1 MFHDMYITMVR
12 RIDDTIVMD
21 FSFKAD
27 ANDSDYELYIYYPCP
42 LRISR
47 GNDIILGS
55 FDIDCVINETDDDSW
70 NIKDNN
76 MYDINVRD
84 RILPVLPQKVTA
96 SKFSEIGDIRI
107 DLENG
112 MILEI
117 FIQACTND
125 DIEDWRFIDCINDEQ
140 YYFVN
145 HLLKKAENEEDFD
158 DQDMHV
164 WNMVYWKRFYK
175 QEDIRSGLRLHCD
188 KTLDS
193 QVKRACK
200 EFCAWLRANYTF
212 PLRVNIYLKDS
223 DRIRAS
229 DGELVYGIWY
239 KPYDK
244 YKEPYIKI
252 AAGDFNK
259 LLKERGRDNA
269 LASYLFDI
277 AHELTHYF
285 QWINSLKL
293 KEEAEESQ
301 AERYSRMIVYDYAE
315 VKEHP

>member
-1 MFHDMYITMVR
+1 MLEKLLKFSKVIDIYRNEDNDIWIMFCA
-12 RIDDTIVMD
+12 DDTDIPH
-21 FSFKAD
+21 
-27 ANDSDYELYIYYPCP
+27 YG
-42 LRISR
+42 LRIQCPFR
-47 GNDIILGS
+47 ILYNNHVMTGATDMDDLLDNDEEYETN
-55 FDIDCVINETDDDSW
+55 FDAVVGY
-70 NIKDNN
+70 K
-76 MYDINVRD
+76 V
-84 RILPVLPQKVTA
+84 LPVLPQKVTA
-96 SKFSEIGDIRI
+96 SKFSKIGDIRI

-112 MILEI
+112 MTLET

-125 DIEDWRFIDCINDEQ
+125 DIEDWRFINCINDEQ
-140 YYFVN
+140 YYFIN

-164 WNMVYWKRFYK
+164 WNMLYWKRFYT
-175 QEDIRSGLRLHCD
+175 QADVRSGLRLHCD

-193 QVKRACK
+193 HVKSACK

-239 KPYDK
+239 RPYDK

-269 LASYLFDI
+269 LAAYLFDI
-277 AHELTHYF
+277 AHELTYYF
-285 QWINSLKL
+285 QWINSLNL

-315 VKEHP
+315 VKEHL

>member
-1 MFHDMYITMVR
+1 MLEKLLKYSKVIDIYRNEDNDIWIMFCA
-12 RIDDTIVMD
+12 DDTDIPH
-21 FSFKAD
+21 
-27 ANDSDYELYIYYPCP
+27 YC
-42 LRISR
+42 LRIQCPFR
-47 GNDIILGS
+47 ILYNKRVMIGATDMDDLLENDEEYETR
-55 FDIDCVINETDDDSW
+55 FDAVVGY
-70 NIKDNN
+70 K
-76 MYDINVRD
+76 V
-84 RILPVLPQKVTA
+84 LPVLPQKITA
-96 SKFSEIGDIRI
+96 SKFSEMGDIRI

-112 MILEI
+112 MTLET

-145 HLLKKAENEEDFD
+145 HLLKKAENEDDFD
-158 DQDMHV
+158 DRDMHV
-164 WNMVYWKRFYK
+164 WNMVYWKRFYN
-175 QEDIRSGLRLHCD
+175 QADIRSGLRLHCD
-188 KTLDS
+188 KTLYS

-200 EFCAWLRANYTF
+200 EFCAWLRADYTF

-244 YKEPYIKI
+244 YKEPYIKV
-252 AAGDFNK
+252 AAGDFKK

-269 LASYLFDI
+269 LAVYLFDI
-277 AHELTHYF
+277 AHQLTHYF

-293 KEEAEESQ
+293 TEDAEESQ

>member
-1 MFHDMYITMVR
+1 MLEKLLKYSKVIDIYRNEDNDIWIMFCA
-12 RIDDTIVMD
+12 DDTDIPH
-21 FSFKAD
+21 
-27 ANDSDYELYIYYPCP
+27 YC
-42 LRISR
+42 LRIQCP
-47 GNDIILGS
+47 
-55 FDIDCVINETDDDSW
+55 F
-70 NIKDNN
+70 
-76 MYDINVRD
+76 
-84 RILPVLPQKVTA
+84 RILYNNRVMIGATDMDDLLENDEEYETRFDAVVGYKVLSVLPQKITA
-96 SKFSEIGDIRI
+96 SNFNEIGDIRI
-107 DLENG
+107 YLENG
-112 MILEI
+112 MILET

-145 HLLKKAENEEDFD
+145 HLLKKAENKEDFD
-158 DQDMHV
+158 DRDMHV

-175 QEDIRSGLRLHCD
+175 QADIRSGLRLHCD

-244 YKEPYIKI
+244 YKEPYIKV
-252 AAGDFNK
+252 AAGDFKK

-269 LASYLFDI
+269 LAVYLFDI
-277 AHELTHYF
+277 AHQLTHYF
-285 QWINSLKL
+285 QWINSLKIT
-293 KEEAEESQ
+293 EEAEESQ

>member
-1 MFHDMYITMVR
+1 MLEKLLKYSKVIDIYRNEDNDIWIVFCA
-12 RIDDTIVMD
+12 DDTDIPH
-21 FSFKAD
+21 
-27 ANDSDYELYIYYPCP
+27 YG
-42 LRISR
+42 LRIQCPFR
-47 GNDIILGS
+47 VLYNNRVMIGATDMDDLLENDEEYETR
-55 FDIDCVINETDDDSW
+55 FDAVVGY
-70 NIKDNN
+70 K
-76 MYDINVRD
+76 V
-84 RILPVLPQKVTA
+84 LPVLPQKITA

-112 MILEI
+112 MTLET

-158 DQDMHV
+158 DRDMHV

-175 QEDIRSGLRLHCD
+175 QADIRSGLRLHCD

-200 EFCAWLRANYTF
+200 EFCAWLRDNYTF

-244 YKEPYIKI
+244 YKEPYIKV
-252 AAGDFNK
+252 AAGDFKK

-269 LASYLFDI
+269 LAAYLFDI

-293 KEEAEESQ
+293 TEEAEESQ
-301 AERYSRMIVYDYAE
+301 AERYRRMIVYDYAE
-315 VKEHP
+315 EKEHP

>member
-1 MFHDMYITMVR
+1 MLEKLLKYSKVIDIYRNEDNDIWIMFCA
-12 RIDDTIVMD
+12 DDTDIPH
-21 FSFKAD
+21 
-27 ANDSDYELYIYYPCP
+27 YC
-42 LRISR
+42 LRIQCPFR
-47 GNDIILGS
+47 ILYNKRVMIGATDMDDLLENDEEYETR
-55 FDIDCVINETDDDSW
+55 FDAVVGY
-70 NIKDNN
+70 K
-76 MYDINVRD
+76 V
-84 RILPVLPQKVTA
+84 LPVLPQKITA
-96 SKFSEIGDIRI
+96 SNFSEIGDIRI

-112 MILEI
+112 MTLEA

-125 DIEDWRFIDCINDEQ
+125 DIEDWRFIDYINDEQ

-145 HLLKKAENEEDFD
+145 HLLKKAENEDDFD
-158 DQDMHV
+158 DRDMHV

-175 QEDIRSGLRLHCD
+175 QADIRSGLRLHCD

-200 EFCAWLRANYTF
+200 EFCAWLWANYTF

-244 YKEPYIKI
+244 YKEPYIKV
-252 AAGDFNK
+252 AAGDFKK

-269 LASYLFDI
+269 LAVYLFDI
-277 AHELTHYF
+277 AHQLTHYF

-293 KEEAEESQ
+293 TEDAEESQ

>member
-1 MFHDMYITMVR
+1 MLEKLLKFSKVIDIYRNEDNDIWIMFCA
-12 RIDDTIVMD
+12 DDTDIPH
-21 FSFKAD
+21 
-27 ANDSDYELYIYYPCP
+27 YG
-42 LRISR
+42 LRIQCPFR
-47 GNDIILGS
+47 ILYNNHVMTGATDMDDLLDNDEEYETN
-55 FDIDCVINETDDDSW
+55 FDAVVGY
-70 NIKDNN
+70 K
-76 MYDINVRD
+76 V
-84 RILPVLPQKVTA
+84 LPVLPQKVTA
-96 SKFSEIGDIRI
+96 SKFSKIGDIRI

-112 MILEI
+112 MTLET

-125 DIEDWRFIDCINDEQ
+125 DIEDWRFINCINDEQ
-140 YYFVN
+140 YYFIN

-164 WNMVYWKRFYK
+164 WNMLYWKRFYT
-175 QEDIRSGLRLHCD
+175 QADIRSGLRLHCD

-193 QVKRACK
+193 HVKSACK

-239 KPYDK
+239 RPYDK

-269 LASYLFDI
+269 LAAYLFDI
-277 AHELTHYF
+277 AHELTYYF
-285 QWINSLKL
+285 QWINSLNL
-293 KEEAEESQ
+293 KEEEEESQ

-315 VKEHP
+315 VKEHL